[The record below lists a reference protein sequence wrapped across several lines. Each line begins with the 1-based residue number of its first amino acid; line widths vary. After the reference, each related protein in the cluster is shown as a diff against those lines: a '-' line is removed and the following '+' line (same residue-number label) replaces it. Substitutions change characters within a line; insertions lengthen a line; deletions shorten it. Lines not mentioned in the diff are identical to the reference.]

1 MTLLARLHPHRRA
14 LFALLVLLLS
24 LGVSAALTSARSI
37 YPHVSFPRI
46 AVIAERGDQAV
57 RAMLI
62 STTLRIERA
71 VVAVPGMARV
81 RSKTVRGASELSLDF
96 RPDTNM
102 AEALALVRARVA
114 VADVPSDAR
123 IVIEQQTPAIFPV
136 ISCNVMPS
144 SRDAADPV
152 ARAKVAEWAEEQ
164 LRPRLLR
171 LPDTFLVTVQSGDR
185 REYVFEANPAALATA
200 GVTIDQIEQAIS
212 DADAVTAV
220 GTTLGEGLQNQV
232 LVDGRLHTPGEVVDL
247 CIVREGLPPIALRN
261 LGSLRESVARRS
273 IIVTGGDRDS
283 VVVSLFLRDGGRIT
297 DLSREVQSVL
307 ADMRQ
312 TVPGGGT
319 IVLVYDQ
326 AQLVESGIASVRDA
340 IALGA
345 VLAVLVLLLFLG
357 DFRTTLVAGLSIPLS
372 VTLTL
377 ATFPWLG
384 QSLNLMSLGGLAV
397 AIGLVI
403 DDAIVV
409 VENIARR
416 VKTAG
421 QASFAL
427 VAEGTQE
434 VLGAILGSSLTTIV
448 VFVPLVLLDGVVGQF
463 FQSLAVALGV
473 SITVSMIVSIVFI
486 PLLMLWPRLTPRAGR
501 DWEFMRR
508 MQDRYAAMVKSVITR
523 PRGPSLA
530 LFGLLALLLLAN
542 GEVATGFLPEMDEG
556 GFVLDYAM
564 PVGTSLEQTDAACR
578 RIERVLLNTPEV
590 ASLSRR
596 TGAELGFFATE
607 QFTGDMLVA
616 LRRERDRS
624 LAEVLDDLRG
634 QLACAVPVAEIEF
647 VQVMQDTINDLA
659 GNPDPIEVKVLGLDY
674 RALQRTADSVAK
686 LLNSVP
692 GIVDVT
698 NHKSF
703 GSPELVLRPDPPKVA
718 SAGLTVGGL
727 ASQVRAQLLGHVV
740 TQVQEGERLV
750 DMRVQYP
757 AEWRVDDA
765 FGERIPALFAL
776 RGRGQTPV
784 PVAAVANFERVLS
797 ENELERE
804 NQVPMV
810 RVTCGVAHRD
820 LGSASAAVL
829 AIVQAMP
836 LEPGVRI
843 ELDGQ
848 QKTQQQQFVRLL
860 LVSVL
865 GIGLVFLLLVV
876 QFRSL
881 RLPLAIFLALPF
893 GQLGGLLAL
902 QMCGVALNVSS
913 AMGLV
918 LLVGLLVK
926 NGIIFIECAQQLAAS
941 GVDETSA
948 IVQAARLRLR
958 PILMTTL
965 AAIAGLLPLA
975 LLLGTGSELQR
986 PLAIAVIGGLIV
998 ATIATLFV
1006 VPLGCVWL
1014 ARGRLAP
1021 EVDHAR

>member
-232 LVDGRLHTPGEVVDL
+232 LVDGRLHTPSEVVDL

-427 VAEGTQE
+427 VAEGTRKCSARSW
-434 VLGAILGSSLTTIV
+434 V
-448 VFVPLVLLDGVVGQF
+448 
-463 FQSLAVALGV
+463 
-473 SITVSMIVSIVFI
+473 
-486 PLLMLWPRLTPRAGR
+486 
-501 DWEFMRR
+501 RR
-508 MQDRYAAMVKSVITR
+508 
-523 PRGPSLA
+523 
-530 LFGLLALLLLAN
+530 
-542 GEVATGFLPEMDEG
+542 
-556 GFVLDYAM
+556 
-564 PVGTSLEQTDAACR
+564 
-578 RIERVLLNTPEV
+578 
-590 ASLSRR
+590 
-596 TGAELGFFATE
+596 
-607 QFTGDMLVA
+607 
-616 LRRERDRS
+616 
-624 LAEVLDDLRG
+624 
-634 QLACAVPVAEIEF
+634 
-647 VQVMQDTINDLA
+647 
-659 GNPDPIEVKVLGLDY
+659 
-674 RALQRTADSVAK
+674 
-686 LLNSVP
+686 
-692 GIVDVT
+692 
-698 NHKSF
+698 
-703 GSPELVLRPDPPKVA
+703 
-718 SAGLTVGGL
+718 
-727 ASQVRAQLLGHVV
+727 
-740 TQVQEGERLV
+740 
-750 DMRVQYP
+750 
-757 AEWRVDDA
+757 
-765 FGERIPALFAL
+765 
-776 RGRGQTPV
+776 
-784 PVAAVANFERVLS
+784 
-797 ENELERE
+797 
-804 NQVPMV
+804 
-810 RVTCGVAHRD
+810 
-820 LGSASAAVL
+820 
-829 AIVQAMP
+829 
-836 LEPGVRI
+836 
-843 ELDGQ
+843 
-848 QKTQQQQFVRLL
+848 
-860 LVSVL
+860 
-865 GIGLVFLLLVV
+865 
-876 QFRSL
+876 
-881 RLPLAIFLALPF
+881 
-893 GQLGGLLAL
+893 
-902 QMCGVALNVSS
+902 
-913 AMGLV
+913 
-918 LLVGLLVK
+918 
-926 NGIIFIECAQQLAAS
+926 
-941 GVDETSA
+941 
-948 IVQAARLRLR
+948 
-958 PILMTTL
+958 
-965 AAIAGLLPLA
+965 
-975 LLLGTGSELQR
+975 
-986 PLAIAVIGGLIV
+986 
-998 ATIATLFV
+998 
-1006 VPLGCVWL
+1006 
-1014 ARGRLAP
+1014 
-1021 EVDHAR
+1021 